1 MIEIKTARYINT
13 DDVEKLT
20 GKHWGDF
27 EFAQMAENDSYTILC
42 LEDWYLEEL
51 YEEYEDEVHSEGE
64 LSVADFEDEDDFN
77 RHRRNC
83 RAVRLKNQIELVEIL
98 RKDYGI
104 CDSILIWISW

>member
-20 GKHWGDF
+20 GKHWSDF
-27 EFAQMAENDSYTILC
+27 EFAQMAENDAYQVMSC
-42 LEDWYLEEL
+42 SDSYLEEL
-51 YEEYEDEVHSEGE
+51 YEDLEWETGKEGMNPE
-64 LSVADFEDEDDFN
+64 DFEDEEEYEWRR
-77 RHRRNC
+77 RHC

-104 CDSILIWISW
+104 RNSILIWISW